1 MESFALA
8 SDELQRVWSALDP
21 EAWSVDVVEPP
32 ETRDLGPV
40 PLGRLPL
47 LRFTEVEVHGTDL
60 RLSLDDWSTLFVDT
74 VLPMRLAWLN
84 TRRANHRAF
93 DSGLHG
99 SWLLT
104 ATDGPSYRVSVN
116 GHLVDSQPARPGSPA
131 STAIEATSRDLLA
144 LLLGRAF
151 HSPPIITG
159 DVEFGRCFPQAFP
172 GP

>member
-1 MESFALA
+1 M
-8 SDELQRVWSALDP
+8 
-21 EAWSVDVVEPP
+21 DVVEPP

-40 PLGRLPL
+40 PLGLLPL

-93 DSGLHG
+93 DAGLHG

-104 ATDGPSYRVSVN
+104 ATDGPSYRVSVH
-116 GHLVDSQPARPGSPA
+116 GHQVESQPARPGSPA
-131 STAIEATSRDLLA
+131 SAAIEATSRDLLA

-159 DVEFGRCFPQAFP
+159 DVEFGRCFPRAFP